1 MEVVHLF
8 QTNEDFEN
16 TYYGEKY
23 KEPWL
28 SYTIENESIGFNKTM
43 GAVTG
48 VSLNKGTL
56 TLAVGQT
63 EQLQA
68 SVLPPY
74 ASDTSVTWTSSNQSI
89 ATVNASGL
97 VTAISNGSATIT
109 VTTNDGG
116 FSAQC
121 TTTVK
126 LAGSVTVVPEVI
138 TGLTYDGTAL
148 TLVTAGSGTGT
159 MMYKLNDGSWS
170 ETIPSVTDAGTYAVY
185 YKAAESAEYAE
196 SSVGGV
202 VVTVNK
208 ADRTMSWVLQPSEI
222 IIGGTDNASA
232 TTTGDGTISYGSDD
246 ENVATIDSVTGEIIA
261 ITTGTCTISATIS
274 ASTNYNSGLLS
285 YTLSVI
291 PEEPV
296 YKEMYFTTEVL
307 SDGVLK
313 FRNKTGI
320 TVEYR
325 INGGEWTTYTTTI
338 TGAPINV
345 VSGDVVEW
353 RGNNASYATSHKNS
367 GNFCTFG
374 GTNETDFL
382 NSGSTAMFNVYGNIM
397 SLVYGDNFIGQTALT
412 GTYNFAGMFNRCY
425 VVVSAE
431 HLILPAMTLTPSCY
445 RAMFSHAHE
454 LTVMPDLPA
463 TTLADNC
470 YSYAIE
476 QTKIT
481 KTCVLPAEVVPTS
494 GYYAM
499 FIMCSG
505 LSEITCLATNT
516 AATTCTANWVSGVAE
531 TGVFCKNPSMT
542 GWTKNSVKGI
552 PCGWT
557 VMDYGFT
564 IADYAFELDLT
575 GGNATTRVSSAGAN
589 WTASTSDSWLSVSP
603 TTGSSGDIFAEIRV
617 ASGNTS
623 RTGTVTFT
631 DGTET
636 KVVNIKQE
644 AQNVPYSAQYLT
656 FDVISAGTIVWKCIG
671 GTDSAKT
678 ISYSVDNG
686 QTWSA
691 ITSTA
696 EGVEIGVSAGDKV
709 LVKGTNN
716 TYAKDKSNYTGF
728 QGGTAYFSIK
738 GNIMSL
744 IGGDNFTGTTAI
756 TKSYAFASLFK
767 LSNVVSAKYLVL
779 PVMTLYTSCYRAM
792 FSFATSLVDA
802 PILPATTLARDCYWY
817 MFEGTAI
824 STAPVLPATTL
835 VQGSY
840 GGMFSGCSK
849 LNYIECYATD
859 ISASACTNG
868 WVSQVAP
875 IGTFVKDSSM
885 EDWTIGISGIPVGW
899 VTEAALVEPAISCDG
914 EEVTITCGTP
924 NAEIYYSLNQSGNYT
939 LYTDPIIITANTIV
953 SAYSQKGGKQS
964 EVISQNC
971 VYNPM
976 PAYSASNL
984 TLGTWT
990 YGGNSV
996 TVPYSVN
1003 RTDGH
1008 SNNYAK
1014 GTFDFE
1020 TTVTLKKTQPT
1031 LLWFQHADQS
1041 AQVYVDNNLVEKHWG
1056 GYNAFFMDISSYA
1069 HSGSNTI
1076 KVTLKNNEGNNL
1088 APSTGDFNYNA
1099 TLGEVKLFTSPVI
1112 PSAYYGYDGFHV
1124 LADVATSSATINIKT
1139 TIPTGA
1145 TVTCEIDD
1153 GTYHFG
1159 SSADSTG
1166 NEMIFSA
1173 TVVNPHL
1180 WHGKTD
1186 PHLYNI
1192 TLRIYHDGELYH
1204 QYIRPYGLRFFD
1216 YAISGNTMN
1225 GETGITYQGADYT
1238 GFLLNGQPYFL
1249 RGVCMHDDLDGKANA
1264 LNSTDY
1270 SQEFSIIQEL
1280 GCNFIRLAH
1289 YPHPKEVYDRCDQLG
1304 IIVQTEVPCVNR
1316 FNTPETEGTICP
1328 QAYYDHLDIQ
1338 YADMVEQ
1345 HFNHPCIMFWGLFNE
1360 GTTNDSAWAKT
1371 KLEYYKTLIK
1381 TIDPSRWVGY
1391 VVSASYSNPSSTFG
1405 NPDMDWFGCNYYQG
1419 WYQNNGQ
1426 NNGTLSNDPTS
1437 ALNTRVNNIIRDK
1450 HKPLAYSEY
1459 GAGGTQSCHSIDC
1472 FATTTRG
1479 NYERHDIE
1487 YQMWLHEGHIA
1498 AIRDFP
1504 NLLFTGEWQ
1513 LFDIA
1518 VSKRNEGY
1526 VVCADGVTSGT
1537 NDDLRYLNDKGL
1549 VERDHVTK
1557 KDTFYLYKAEWNK
1570 TDKFVHICGKDYTN
1584 MTDRVIKCY
1593 TNESGPF
1600 ALYVD
1605 GTQIGSTVSPSN
1617 NILEFPST
1625 GFTSGNVVVVS
1636 GGTVS
1641 DTFTFD

>member
-1 MEVVHLF
+1 MDDPTQNGLYREITESVNEFDPSKDYLHLF
-8 QTNEDFEN
+8 ETVSEFEAVYN
-16 TYYGEKY
+16 GDDYCS
-23 KEPWL
+23 PWV
-28 SYTIENESIGFNKTM
+28 SVVEANGQINFNKVGLTSITITNLFWVVDIPASGGTASEQNCIYNVM
-43 GAVTG
+43 ANYSNGTSIDVTASAT
-48 VSLNKGTL
+48 VSGSAEVSATTLEEYHSAGTL
-56 TLAVGQT
+56 TLT
-63 EQLQA
+63 A
-68 SVLPPY
+68 SY
-74 ASDTSVTWTSSNQSI
+74 
-89 ATVNASGL
+89 SGL
-97 VTAISNGSATIT
+97 TA
-109 VTTNDGG
+109 
-116 FSAQC
+116 
-121 TTTVK
+121 
-126 LAGSVTVVPEVI
+126 
-138 TGLTYDGTAL
+138 
-148 TLVTAGSGTGT
+148 
-159 MMYKLNDGSWS
+159 
-170 ETIPSVTDAGTYAVY
+170 
-185 YKAAESAEYAE
+185 
-196 SSVGGV
+196 
-202 VVTVNK
+202 
-208 ADRTMSWVLQPSEI
+208 
-222 IIGGTDNASA
+222 
-232 TTTGDGTISYGSDD
+232 
-246 ENVATIDSVTGEIIA
+246 TGEV
-261 ITTGTCTISATIS
+261 TIYQEANIVP
-274 ASTNYNSGLLS
+274 Y
-285 YTLSVI
+285 
-291 PEEPV
+291 ERR
-296 YKEMYFTTEVL
+296 YFTTEVL
-307 SDGVLK
+307 SDGTLS
-313 FRNKTGI
+313 FRNKTGV

-325 INGGEWTTYTTTI
+325 INGGEWTTYTTTRQ
-338 TGAPINV
+338 GVKINV

-353 RGNNASYATSHKNS
+353 RGTNASYATSHKNA

-374 GTNETDFL
+374 GVDENDFL
-382 NSGSTAMFNVYGNIM
+382 NSGGTAMFNVYGNIM

-412 GTYNFAGMFNRCY
+412 GTYNFAAMFNRCY
-425 VVVSAE
+425 TVISAE
-431 HLILPAMTLTPSCY
+431 RLILPAMTLTNSCY
-445 RAMFSHAHE
+445 RSMFSHAHE
-454 LTVMPDLPA
+454 LTAMPDLPA
-463 TTLADNC
+463 TTLADAC
-470 YSYAIE
+470 YAYAIE

-481 KTCVLPAEVVPTS
+481 KSCVLPAEVIPAS
-494 GYYAM
+494 GYNSM

-516 AATTCTANWVSGVAE
+516 GATACTANWVSGVAE
-531 TGVFCKNPSMT
+531 TGVFYKNPSMT

-557 VMDYGFT
+557 VGDYGFA
-564 IADYAFELDLT
+564 IADYLFELDMA
-575 GGNATTRVSSAGAN
+575 GGSAMTRVSSNGAK
-589 WTASTSDSWLSVSP
+589 WTASTSDSWLTVSP
-603 TTGSSGDIFAEIRV
+603 STGSSGDMFVQIKA
-617 ASGNTS
+617 ASGSTS

-631 DGTET
+631 DGTESKT
-636 KVVNIKQE
+636 VNIKQE
-644 AQNVPYSAQYLT
+644 PHDIPYSAQYLT

-671 GTDSAKT
+671 GIESAKT
-678 ISYSVDNG
+678 ISYSMDNG

-696 EGVEIGVSAGDKV
+696 EGVEISVSVGDKV
-709 LVKGTNN
+709 LVKGTNA

-728 QGGTAYFSIK
+728 QGGTAIFSLK

-744 IGGDNFTGTTAI
+744 IGGDNFTGTTSI
-756 TKSYAFASLFK
+756 TRSYAFASLFK
-767 LSNVVSAKYLVL
+767 LSNVISAKYLVL

-792 FSFATSLVDA
+792 FSFATSLIDA
-802 PILPATTLARDCYWY
+802 PELPATTLARDCYWY

-824 STAPVLPATTL
+824 STAPVLPAATL

-840 GGMFSGCSK
+840 GGMFSGCGRLS
-849 LNYIECYATD
+849 YIECYATD
-859 ISASACTNG
+859 ISASASTHG
-868 WVSQVAP
+868 WVSQVSP
-875 IGTFVKDSSM
+875 TGTFVKESNM

-899 VTEAALVEPAISCDG
+899 VAEAALVEPVISCDG
-914 EEVTITCGTP
+914 EEITITCGTP
-924 NAEIYYSLNQSGNYT
+924 NAEIYYSLNQVRSYT
-939 LYTDPIIITANTIV
+939 LYTGPIAITADTIV
-953 SAYSQKGGKQS
+953 SAYAQKGSIQS
-964 EVISQNC
+964 ETINQTC
-971 VYNPM
+971 VYNPL

-990 YGGNSV
+990 YGGNNV

-1003 RTDGH
+1003 RIDGH

-1020 TTVTLKKTQPT
+1020 TTVNLKKTQPT
-1031 LLWFQHADQS
+1031 VLWFQHADQS
-1041 AQVYVDNNLVEKHWG
+1041 AQVYVDNNPLEKHWG
-1056 GYNAFFMDISSYA
+1056 GYNAFFVDISQYA

-1076 KVTLKNNEGNNL
+1076 KVTLKNNEGSNL

-1124 LADVATSSATINIKT
+1124 LADVATSSATVNVKT
-1139 TIPTGA
+1139 TVPTGA

-1166 NEMIFSA
+1166 NEMVFTA
-1173 TVVNPHL
+1173 TVTNPHL

-1204 QYIRPYGLRFFD
+1204 QYTRPYGLRFFD
-1216 YAISGNTMN
+1216 YAISGTTLS
-1225 GETGITYQGADYT
+1225 GVTGITYNGSDYT

-1264 LNSTDY
+1264 LNSSDY
-1270 SQEFSIIQEL
+1270 DQEFAILQEL
-1280 GCNFIRLAH
+1280 NCNFIRLAH

-1304 IIVQTEVPCVNR
+1304 IIVQTEVPCVNV
-1316 FNTPETEGTICP
+1316 FNTGAP

-1338 YADMVEQ
+1338 YADMVKQ

-1360 GTTNDSAWAKT
+1360 AGNPGDTTWAKE
-1371 KLEYYKTLIK
+1371 KLEYYKALIK
-1381 TIDPSRWVGY
+1381 AIDPQRWVGY

-1459 GAGGTQSCHSIDC
+1459 GAGGTQHCHSDD
-1472 FATTTRG
+1472 FTATTTRG

-1498 AIRDFP
+1498 AIRNFP
-1504 NLLFTGEWQ
+1504 HLLFTGEWQ

-1526 VVCADGVTSGT
+1526 VVCEDGVTSGI

-1557 KDTFYLYKAEWNK
+1557 KDTFYLYKAEWNP
-1570 TDKFVHICGKDYTN
+1570 TPFLHICGKDYTKSV
-1584 MTDRVIKCY
+1584 DRAIKCY
-1593 TNESGPF
+1593 TNQTGQF
-1600 ALYVD
+1600 GLYVN
-1605 GTQIGSTVSPSN
+1605 GTQIGSPVTASDHIV
-1617 NILEFPST
+1617 EFPMT
-1625 GFTSGNVVVVS
+1625 GFTAGDTVVVS

-1641 DTFTFD
+1641 DTFVFPTA